1 MKQITSK
8 QVAELLML
16 ATYGV
21 EGINE
26 DTTLAEAI
34 DFFNCHPG
42 GLFELEVSE

>member
-8 QVAELLML
+8 QVAELLTL

-21 EGINE
+21 EGMDE

-34 DFFNCHPG
+34 DFFQNHPG
-42 GLFELEVSE
+42 GLFELEVK